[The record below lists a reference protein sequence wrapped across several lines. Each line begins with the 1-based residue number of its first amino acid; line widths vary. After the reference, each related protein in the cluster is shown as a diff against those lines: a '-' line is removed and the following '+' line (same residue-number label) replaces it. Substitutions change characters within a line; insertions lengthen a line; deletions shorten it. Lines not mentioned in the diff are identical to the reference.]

1 MRTKRSLSSHKVDY
15 RRDNS
20 CDNDPHQLEPVE
32 KWDAEQSW
40 LCEIIKWRPEQDDEG
55 DNEQKKKGSAASPPG
70 RARRTIN
77 HRADSLC

>member
-1 MRTKRSLSSHKVDY
+1 MGTSRGLGSHEVDH
-15 RRDNS
+15 RRNNG
-20 CDNDPHQLEPVE
+20 CNDDPRQLEPVE

-40 LCEIIKWRPEQDDEG
+40 LCEIIKRRPEQDDEG
-55 DNEQKKKGSAASPPG
+55 NDEQEKKGSAVLPRS